1 MSLRQVLINASRS
14 HFAGHINKHLAN
26 IEVLLENPAGI
37 GEHQDI
43 LEAIEIELEQVA
55 NYHDKLEMLSKF
67 FIVQEEDT
75 ADDSGTAS

>member
-26 IEVLLENPAGI
+26 IEVLLENPTGI

-43 LEAIEIELEQVA
+43 LEAIEEELEQVA
-55 NYHDKLEMLSKF
+55 DYHDKLEMLSKF
-67 FIVQEEDT
+67 FITQEEENTDGNET
-75 ADDSGTAS
+75 D